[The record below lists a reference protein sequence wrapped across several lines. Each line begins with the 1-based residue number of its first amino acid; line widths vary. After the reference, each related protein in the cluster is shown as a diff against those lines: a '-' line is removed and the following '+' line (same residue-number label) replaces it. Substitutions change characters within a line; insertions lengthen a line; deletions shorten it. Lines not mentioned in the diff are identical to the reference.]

1 MVEFTVEEILV
12 AERALGS
19 IAQAKLPVSV
29 GYQISKL
36 IKVVSDE
43 IRTIRESQM
52 KIAEKYGER
61 DEQGML
67 VERDG
72 IYPIP
77 KENQEAFNKDME
89 ELLEVKCNL
98 QITPINIEKLGD
110 KIELSVSDLLA
121 LGKFLTEPTE

>member
-72 IYPIP
+72 VYPIP

>member
-12 AERALGS
+12 AERALGT

-52 KIAEKYGER
+52 QIAEKYGER

-67 VERDG
+67 VERNG
-72 IYPIP
+72 VYPIP
-77 KENQEAFNKDME
+77 KENQEAFNKEMG
-89 ELLEVKCNL
+89 ELLEVKCDL
-98 QITPINIEKLGD
+98 PITPINIEKLGD
-110 KIELSVSDLLA
+110 KIELSIGDLLA

>member
-12 AERALGS
+12 AERALGT

-36 IKVVSDE
+36 IKVVGDE

-72 IYPIP
+72 VYPIS
-77 KENQEAFNKDME
+77 KENQEAFNKEME